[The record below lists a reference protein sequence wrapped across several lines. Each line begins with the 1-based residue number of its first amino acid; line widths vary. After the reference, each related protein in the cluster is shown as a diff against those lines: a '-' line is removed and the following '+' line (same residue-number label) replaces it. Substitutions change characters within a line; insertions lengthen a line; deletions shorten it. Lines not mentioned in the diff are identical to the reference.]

1 MGDSQF
7 TRLPLMVKGMNWHVL
22 TECPSCGGGRYTG
35 RYLCVCV
42 HVEST
47 TCGEACSVV
56 DTEYDAGM
64 TDAQIEA
71 EILEFRRR
79 VEGR

>member
-1 MGDSQF
+1 M
-7 TRLPLMVKGMNWHVL
+7 
-22 TECPSCGGGRYTG
+22 
-35 RYLCVCV
+35 CVCV

-47 TCGEACSVV
+47 TCGETCSVV

-64 TDAQIEA
+64 TDAQVEA
-71 EILEFRRR
+71 EIREFRRR

>member
-1 MGDSQF
+1 M
-7 TRLPLMVKGMNWHVL
+7 
-22 TECPSCGGGRYTG
+22 
-35 RYLCVCV
+35 CVCV

-71 EILEFRRR
+71 EIREFRRR